1 MLPLRFCL
9 EPVSDPPLPLEN
21 AETYRTGFHGNVVLK
36 LALLVLPMLC
46 LTVSDVQAQQQ
57 PNRRRQFVQGLLK
70 SFIDSQLPQDPVSPN
85 RPGQARPNR
94 QPTSPSVSPNAS
106 PEMRQAG
113 QLLAGAS
120 DEMSQLVGALQGD
133 LYRAQGVRQLLSLA
147 MNVSADAA
155 VLSRRLARANDAES
169 LREPLRKLDQDW
181 HTLEYRLNQTTNL
194 SRNTL
199 GHIER
204 IRQMEAQ
211 LTSMFNVSTQVDV
224 VSVSQEA
231 VQMNS
236 SLRTLLEDIRYE
248 VTDTNQANQLL
259 QQGRD
264 TWEQL
269 QRFTQQARSRAV
281 TYDELNREFAALQ
294 KEWTR
299 YEKRLRRVNNRFVQ
313 RQSQSINDSMRHL
326 QALLYVDTGQV
337 DRDDVR
343 HTTSLLQRDT
353 DQSLKRV
360 NLKMLAEL
368 PTARRFAIESASDF
382 STSCDDL
389 LEVIDAGDDLDVI
402 RDIYFIMHDEWSR
415 LSSSLQGISSQQAR
429 QSMRDIDRSL
439 AELQSQ
445 LGIQFDL
452 DRRQAIELADVLHA
466 NSRHVQEDIRDIF
479 GRPNRYPRDFQTQ
492 TLQAAAQFQAAAR
505 DLRQSLSDG
514 DKLRQLTTACENMAN
529 AWAQVDQSIPRFSVS
544 EQSHLQNIRRELTP
558 QVIQMQTLLA
568 L

>member
-1 MLPLRFCL
+1 MPRLRFC
-9 EPVSDPPLPLEN
+9 PLSV
-21 AETYRTGFHGNVVLK
+21 F
-36 LALLVLPMLC
+36 LVLSMLC
-46 LTVSDVQAQQQ
+46 LMVPDVHAQQQ

-70 SFIDSQLPQDPVSPN
+70 AFIDSQLPQDQAAPN
-85 RPGQARPNR
+85 QPRPNR
-94 QPTSPSVSPNAS
+94 QPASPGLAPNAT
-106 PEMRQAG
+106 PEMRQAS
-113 QLLAGAS
+113 QLLAKAS

-147 MNVSADAA
+147 MNVNADAA
-155 VLSRRLARANDAES
+155 VLSRRLARANDPES

-181 HTLEYRLNQTTNL
+181 HTLEYRLSQTPNL

-204 IRQMEAQ
+204 IRQLETQ
-211 LTSMFNVSTQVDV
+211 LASLFNVATQVDIV
-224 VSVSQEA
+224 AVSQEA

-248 VTDTNQANQLL
+248 VTDGNQANRLL

-269 QRFTQQARSRAV
+269 QRFTQLSRATTV
-281 TYDELNREFAALQ
+281 TYEGLNREFAALE
-294 KEWTR
+294 KEWAR
-299 YEKRLRRVNNRFVQ
+299 YESRLRRVNNRFVQ
-313 RQSQSINDSMRHL
+313 RQSQRINDSMRHL
-326 QALLYVDTGQV
+326 QALLYLDIGQV
-337 DRDDVR
+337 DREDVR
-343 HTTSLLQRDT
+343 HTTTLLQRDT
-353 DQSLKRV
+353 DQFLRRV

-389 LEVIDAGDDLDVI
+389 LEVIDAGDDVDVI
-402 RDIYFIMHDEWSR
+402 RDIYFIMHDEWAR

-452 DRRQAIELADVLHA
+452 DRRQAIELADALHA
-466 NSRHVQEDIRDIF
+466 NARHVQEDIRDIF
-479 GRPNRYPRDFQTQ
+479 GRPNRYSREFQTQ

-505 DLRQSLSDG
+505 DLRQSLSNG
-514 DKLRQLTTACENMAN
+514 DKLRQLTTACENMSN
-529 AWAQVDQSIPRFSVS
+529 AWTQIDQSIPRFNIA
-544 EQSHLQNIRRELTP
+544 EQTHLQNIRRELTP